1 MAHGGRPARVA
12 AAADLYCLGRL
23 PRALQCAVVVAVL
36 ALCGV
41 LGTLALRIQ
50 EHYAQTSGG
59 GRVAAL
65 LAHGSSPAT
74 AWAGWAA
81 ALFFLVALVRVRRGA
96 PEPPAGRTP
105 VESLTA
111 AQLRAGLKREYTSV
125 RVALLALTVVALAD
139 TARAARYVV
148 AAAGG
153 EILARA
159 SLAATLVEAAGLL
172 VAALLLAL
180 WALTF
185 REQLVRVGALR

>member
-1 MAHGGRPARVA
+1 
-12 AAADLYCLGRL
+12 
-23 PRALQCAVVVAVL
+23 
-36 ALCGV
+36 
-41 LGTLALRIQ
+41 
-50 EHYAQTSGG
+50 
-59 GRVAAL
+59 
-65 LAHGSSPAT
+65 
-74 AWAGWAA
+74 
-81 ALFFLVALVRVRRGA
+81 
-96 PEPPAGRTP
+96 

-139 TARAARYVV
+139 SARAASYVV

-153 EILARA
+153 ESLART

-185 REQLVRVGALR
+185 REQLVRVGALRSRGAQVRRSTT